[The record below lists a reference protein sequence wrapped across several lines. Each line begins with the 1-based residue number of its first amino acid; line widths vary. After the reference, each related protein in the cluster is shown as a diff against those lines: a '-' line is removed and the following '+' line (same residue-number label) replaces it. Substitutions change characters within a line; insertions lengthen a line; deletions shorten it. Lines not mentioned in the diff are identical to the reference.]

1 MGDNDGPM
9 KRFLLPTCAA
19 LLLAAGAPVRA
30 DDFSFEVDAPKFR
43 VTLPGVPPMKMSPHP
58 MHEKQAYLR
67 YLGSQGP
74 YTVSIF
80 TPAAQAG
87 MTPLECAS
95 AIVRS
100 LASRHGFPADTAMIK
115 TRLDENTYAAM
126 YALSVG
132 GAVQLNAHFL
142 SAAGG
147 KYCVEVQASKMS
159 DSPDDIVPW
168 MKSLDGARIVPE

>member
-1 MGDNDGPM
+1 M
-9 KRFLLPTCAA
+9 KRALLPALAA
-19 LLLAAGAPVRA
+19 ALLAAGAPVRA
-30 DDFSFEVDAPKFR
+30 DDFAFEVDAPRFR
-43 VTLPGVPPMKMSPHP
+43 VTLPGVPPLKMATHPLHAKQPH
-58 MHEKQAYLR
+58 LR

-74 YTVSIF
+74 YTVSIV

-95 AIVRS
+95 ATVR
-100 LASRHGFPADTAMIK
+100 AMMTRHGIPSDTKVLK

-126 YALSVG
+126 YAIVID
-132 GAVQLNAHFL
+132 GAVQLNAHIL

-159 DSPDDIVPW
+159 DSPDELVPW
-168 MKSLDGARIVPE
+168 FKSLEGARIAPQ